1 MQSSIPISIIFA
13 LMFVLSGCIAPTNM
27 SEEEKEPTEDAPIYV
42 SFSANSLDR
51 LEDKGEYYDLRSN
64 FDGPILLLWIAAGC
78 QGCHDWTDMI
88 RESRDNG
95 NISNETNIVSI
106 HRYPS
111 FESTESVASVYGQN
125 NSSHYASW
133 PVLVPSENTRAI
145 NFLTGEMTD
154 LDIYTAF
161 DNPVTPTLQVLNEDG
176 KIIWTSKTYWAE
188 QSVLDE
194 ALSIM

>member
-1 MQSSIPISIIFA
+1 MQSSIPISLVFA

-27 SEEEKEPTEDAPIYV
+27 SEEEKEPTESAPIYV

-111 FESTESVASVYGQN
+111 FESTDEV
-125 NSSHYASW
+125 ASW

>member
-1 MQSSIPISIIFA
+1 MQSSIPISLVFA

-27 SEEEKEPTEDAPIYV
+27 SEEEKEPTESAPIYV

-51 LEDKGEYYDLRSN
+51 LEDKREYYDLRSN

-111 FESTESVASVYGQN
+111 FESTDEVVSVYGQN

-176 KIIWTSKTYWAE
+176 KIIWTSKTYWAD
-188 QSVLDE
+188 QSVLDQ